1 MDIAAVLT
9 PAALAVFGQVV
20 LIDLV
25 LAGDNAIVVGALAAG
40 LPIKDRRRVIL
51 IGIMAAFLMR
61 IGFALMATWLLQI
74 IGLVLAG
81 GVLLLWVSWRMWRD
95 VRQPPHNENAA
106 HLVQPRSFGAAAFQ
120 VAVADLSM
128 SLDNVLAVA
137 GAAREHPYIM
147 VAGLV
152 LSVAMMGL
160 AANWIAG
167 LIERFRWIAYI
178 GLLTI
183 VAVALKMIW
192 DGYHQVE
199 PFAERMLIG

>member
-9 PAALAVFGQVV
+9 PAALAIFGQVV

-25 LAGDNAIVVGALAAG
+25 LAGDNAIVVGSLAAG
-40 LPIKDRRRVIL
+40 LPPKDRRRVIL
-51 IGIMAAFLMR
+51 IGIAAAFLMR
-61 IGFALMATWLLQI
+61 IAFALIATWLLQI

-81 GVLLLWVSWRMWRD
+81 GVLLLWVAWRMWRD
-95 VRQPPHNENAA
+95 IRQPPHNENTA
-106 HLVQPRSFGAAAFQ
+106 HLVQPRTFAAAAFQ

-183 VAVALKMIW
+183 VGVAVKMIW
-192 DGYHQVE
+192 DGFHEVM
-199 PFAERMLIG
+199 PIAERMMTA